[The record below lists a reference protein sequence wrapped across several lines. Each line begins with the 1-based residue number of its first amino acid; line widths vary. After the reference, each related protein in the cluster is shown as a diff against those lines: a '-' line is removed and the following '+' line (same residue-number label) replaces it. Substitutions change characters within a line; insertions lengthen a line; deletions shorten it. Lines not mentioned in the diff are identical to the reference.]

1 MLTAPPIGLEEDLYG
16 GKSFR
21 IGGATDYRA
30 VYGPEAAER
39 MIKQRGRWHSD
50 IHSLY
55 TRALAAEHLE
65 GSAAIG
71 DARGAELEALCKGW
85 TQPASF
91 N

>member
-1 MLTAPPIGLEEDLYG
+1 
-16 GKSFR
+16 
-21 IGGATDYRA
+21 
-30 VYGPEAAER
+30 